1 MIKDLVISKVC
12 TSCKVDTPL
21 DLMGRDKRSKDGY
34 NIYCKACI
42 KARSQ
47 RQRDLNPEQNRS
59 WQLAYAQKNRK
70 SKSAKDLKR
79 YYSKKEEILAKNA
92 EYRKK
97 NHEHKLEIE
106 RASRA
111 RNIYK
116 VRASSILSQA
126 KRKKRLSECKVYLI
140 SDKDLNRLYNDK
152 CYNCGSAENQSI
164 DHRIPISRN
173 GEHGIGNLMTLCRPC
188 NASKKDKTIME
199 WKLSKMKKGVN

>member
-1 MIKDLVISKVC
+1 MEKVC
-12 TSCKVDTPL
+12 TSCKNITPL
-21 DLMGRDKRSKDGY
+21 ELMGRDKGSKDGY

-42 KARSQ
+42 RAASQ
-47 RQRDLNPEQNRS
+47 KQRDLDPEQNRV
-59 WQLAYAQKNRK
+59 WQMDYAKKNRK

-92 EYRKK
+92 EYRKV

-106 RASRA
+106 RAYRA

-116 VRASSILSQA
+116 VRASSVLSQA
-126 KRKKRLSECKVYLI
+126 KRKKRLSEAKVYFI
-140 SDKDLNRLYNDK
+140 SDKDLNRLYTDK
-152 CYNCGSAENQSI
+152 CYNCGSNKNQSI

-173 GEHGIGNLMTLCRPC
+173 GEHGIGNLMTLCRSC

-199 WKLSKMKKGVN
+199 WKISKIKKGVN